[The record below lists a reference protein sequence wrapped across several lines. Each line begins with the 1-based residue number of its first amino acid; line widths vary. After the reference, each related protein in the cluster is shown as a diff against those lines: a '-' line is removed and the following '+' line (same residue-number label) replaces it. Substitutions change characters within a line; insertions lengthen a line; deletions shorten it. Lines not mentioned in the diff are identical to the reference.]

1 MELGKNPEAEKAV
14 GRLLHRRPD
23 EPRWWKMM
31 ANFHIKSEAYGKA
44 AAALKIHNQL
54 AAPKKEDLI
63 GLGDL
68 YMAAGVPLK
77 AAEQYEK
84 TLQWSRTSVDFK
96 RLASAYLAAYQPE
109 KAVSALRQALELEPD
124 SGLWHMLGSIFY
136 NQDKPEEAFKA
147 FQKSFYLDSQKGD
160 AALLMGYSAI
170 KAGLYDEAIDAFE
183 KAKEFKKQ
191 EQQAFQGLAAAR
203 AASGVQ

>member
-1 MELGKNPEAEKAV
+1 
-14 GRLLHRRPD
+14 
-23 EPRWWKMM
+23 
-31 ANFHIKSEAYGKA
+31 
-44 AAALKIHNQL
+44 
-54 AAPKKEDLI
+54 
-63 GLGDL
+63 
-68 YMAAGVPLK
+68 MAAGVPLK